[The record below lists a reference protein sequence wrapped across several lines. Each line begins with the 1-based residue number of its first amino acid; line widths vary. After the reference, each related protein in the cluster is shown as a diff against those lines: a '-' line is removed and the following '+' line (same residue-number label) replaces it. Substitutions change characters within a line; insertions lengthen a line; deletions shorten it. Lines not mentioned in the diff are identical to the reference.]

1 MSQSRS
7 KKILAIASGGGHW
20 VQLLRLRPA
29 FEGHHVHLVT
39 TVKGL
44 EYNLDG
50 AMVHIVR
57 DASRW
62 DKIGLVIMILQLFWL
77 IIRLRPRVVITTGAA
92 PGVVAL
98 AIGKLLG
105 ARTIWLDSIANA
117 QELSMSGRAA
127 KHFADLRLTQWPE
140 LAEENGP
147 FYHGAVL

>member
-1 MSQSRS
+1 MTQSSQ
-7 KKILAIASGGGHW
+7 KTILAIASGGGHW

-29 FEGHHVHLVT
+29 FDGHDLHLAT

-44 EYNLDG
+44 EYNLDETP
-50 AMVHIVR
+50 VHIIR

-62 DKIGLVIMILQLFWL
+62 NKLGLAIMVWQLLWL
-77 IIRLRPRVVITTGAA
+77 ILRLRPRIVITTGAA
-92 PGVVAL
+92 PGLAAI
-98 AIGKLLG
+98 AIGKILG

-117 QELSMSGRAA
+117 EELSMSGRVA

-140 LAEENGP
+140 LAEDNGP

>member
-1 MSQSRS
+1 
-7 KKILAIASGGGHW
+7 
-20 VQLLRLRPA
+20 
-29 FEGHHVHLVT
+29 
-39 TVKGL
+39 
-44 EYNLDG
+44 
-50 AMVHIVR
+50 MVHIVR